1 MANPGPEELILTVHP
16 GEGGPFAFKVL
27 GPSRTIGRSSKAD
40 LVLSDALLSREHA
53 RIFLEGG
60 TWFLEDL
67 HSRNGTRLNGKQIT
81 GPEALGSGDVMSL
94 GGCTL
99 TIADAPGQSQI
110 GSSSTGELRGQSFL
124 RPASEILQANA
135 LNMEALAE
143 TEHVQLRRFAERLQ
157 TLIEVNRALSTPWPW
172 TIFSS

>member
-1 MANPGPEELILTVHP
+1 MANPDAEELILMVHT
-16 GEGGPFAFKVL
+16 GEGVPFAFKVV

-60 TWFLEDL
+60 AWFLEDL

-99 TIADAPGQSQI
+99 TIADAPGPLQI
-110 GSSSTGELRGQSFL
+110 GSSSAGELGASRSCAPPRRSS
-124 RPASEILQANA
+124 RPTRSIW
-135 LNMEALAE
+135 
-143 TEHVQLRRFAERLQ
+143 R
-157 TLIEVNRALSTPWPW
+157 PWPRPS
-172 TIFSS
+172 TSS